1 MTWQHEANLSAPP
14 CIVKPVPI
22 SSIRETCSGIFLSET
37 PSQLTSAAVARPAHH
52 LGFGSVPFF
61 SYRHFCTASQEPPL
75 HILIL
80 LLGLLCCAIVFVDA
94 FQTVILPRR
103 PKSRFRLTVLYYFVT
118 WQPFA
123 WLSNRLSNR
132 RAREQLLSAFGPL
145 SLLTLFAVWG
155 TLLVIGFALALF
167 GLGTPYVDTS
177 LPLERPPAAS
187 FRTDL
192 YVSGTTLTTLG
203 PGDVVPR
210 RQAARLLMVIES
222 GSGLAFVALVI
233 SYVPVLYGA
242 FSRREV
248 SVALLDSR
256 AGSPPSAAELIARH
270 TFPGGDAV
278 LSDLLAEWERWAAE
292 LLESHISYPILCYY
306 RSQHDNQSW
315 LAAITT
321 VLDSCAL
328 LITTVEGPASRQ
340 AQLTF
345 AIARHAVVDLVHVFG
360 LDQRVVIV
368 RDEFAANPD
377 QSRLSLERF
386 RSLCSAMS
394 SVGVRLCSGINSA
407 DRLAGVR
414 RLYEAEVRVLSDHLC
429 LSLPA
434 WVAPPNKVDHWR
446 TVASLSSTSAI
457 PVLVTNEHLSSHSVT
472 VNLAD
477 EDSHG
482 H

>member
-1 MTWQHEANLSAPP
+1 MHTSVL
-14 CIVKPVPI
+14 
-22 SSIRETCSGIFLSET
+22 IF
-37 PSQLTSAAVARPAHH
+37 
-52 LGFGSVPFF
+52 
-61 SYRHFCTASQEPPL
+61 
-75 HILIL
+75 
-80 LLGLLCCAIVFVDA
+80 GLLCCAVVFVDA

-103 PKSRFRLTVLYYFVT
+103 PKSRFRLTVLYYYAT
-118 WQPFA
+118 WRPFA

-132 RAREQLLSAFGPL
+132 RSREQLLGTFGPL

-155 TLLVIGFALALF
+155 ALLVIGFSLALF

-177 LPLERPPAAS
+177 LPLGRPPSAS
-187 FRTDL
+187 IRTDL

-222 GSGLAFVALVI
+222 GTGLAFVALVI
-233 SYVPVLYGA
+233 SYVPVLYTA

-248 SVALLDSR
+248 AVALLDSR
-256 AGSPPSAAELIARH
+256 AGSPPTAAELIARH

-278 LSDLLAEWERWAAE
+278 LSELLGDWERWAAE

-321 VLDSCAL
+321 ILDSCAL
-328 LITTVEGPASRQ
+328 LITTIEGPASRQ

-360 LDQRVVIV
+360 LDGRVASI
-368 RDEFAANPD
+368 REQYRTDPES
-377 QSRLSLERF
+377 SRLPLGQF
-386 RSLCSAMS
+386 RILCSAMS

-407 DRLAGVR
+407 ERLAGVR

-429 LSLPA
+429 LPLPA
-434 WVAPPNKVDHWR
+434 WAATPGKNDHWR
-446 TVASLSSTSAI
+446 TVAGLSSSNPDDA
-457 PVLVTNEHLSSHSVT
+457 LANSEHLSSHSVT
-472 VNLAD
+472 VNLSD
-477 EDSHG
+477 EVNHG
-482 H
+482 L